1 MRRVL
6 ITAFALLALV
16 PAGAVAWPG
25 RDDDAGQDDGLGYG
39 SDVVRVYRG
48 TVVSLGQDGSIVVDV
63 RTRACP
69 GRGGPIGPENLPNSP
84 AGLTD
89 TEYHGGWGG
98 YGPGDDSSAAGDQ
111 YGGKPDYGNGPKGP
125 RGGPNDRGRGK
136 PSKLVDRR
144 LTFKT
149 DADTAVYR
157 NGDESTLAAIQP
169 GDTIAIALL
178 ADQDMTEE
186 EILAEPAWV
195 VSAYGASTSYGF
207 AGRITA
213 TDTTAGTLTVDVKRA
228 TKNGKTV
235 LTGLGSTT
243 VTFVTG
249 TNTRISRNGKKVALA
264 DLQVGDLAA
273 VGIRAGKSA
282 TPQEVVGTPATSV
295 LALSKT
301 KITNT
306 SALKWAKRA
315 ASKAKK

>member
-1 MRRVL
+1 
-6 ITAFALLALV
+6 
-16 PAGAVAWPG
+16 
-25 RDDDAGQDDGLGYG
+25 
-39 SDVVRVYRG
+39 
-48 TVVSLGQDGSIVVDV
+48 
-63 RTRACP
+63 
-69 GRGGPIGPENLPNSP
+69 
-84 AGLTD
+84 
-89 TEYHGGWGG
+89 
-98 YGPGDDSSAAGDQ
+98 
-111 YGGKPDYGNGPKGP
+111 
-125 RGGPNDRGRGK
+125 
-136 PSKLVDRR
+136 
-144 LTFKT
+144 
-149 DADTAVYR
+149 VYR
-157 NGDESTLAAIQP
+157 NGDESTLSAIQP

-243 VTFVTG
+243 VAFVTG
-249 TNTRISRNGKKVALA
+249 TNTRITRNGKKVALS

-301 KITNT
+301 KITPT
-306 SALKWAKRA
+306 SALKFAKRA
-315 ASKAKK
+315 AAKAKK